1 MKPFKNVSDTI
12 GARGGR
18 GSGSGGGTANK
29 VITMQPYGHAGR
41 NLSPTAAQKLV
52 KLQKKH
58 NIPNSGMKYMIE
70 SVNRSKK

>member
-1 MKPFKNVSDTI
+1 MAMIGKSVSDTI

-18 GSGSGGGTANK
+18 GSGGGSATK

-58 NIPNSGMKYMIE
+58 NIPTSGMKYMIE